1 MNQERI
7 YQVLLAPH
15 VTEKS
20 TLAADNARQ
29 FVFKVAKTANKA
41 EIKSAVEQLFNVKV
55 QAVTTLNVKGKQ
67 KMFGRKAGKRSD
79 WKKAYVSLQEGF
91 DIDFQAAE

>member
-15 VTEKS
+15 VTEKA
-20 TLAADNARQ
+20 TLAADSDRQ

-41 EIKSAVEQLFNVKV
+41 EIKTAVEQLFNVKV
-55 QAVTTLNVKGKQ
+55 RAVTTLNVKGKR
-67 KMFGRKAGKRSD
+67 KMFARAGGKRSD

-91 DIDFQAAE
+91 DINFLGAE